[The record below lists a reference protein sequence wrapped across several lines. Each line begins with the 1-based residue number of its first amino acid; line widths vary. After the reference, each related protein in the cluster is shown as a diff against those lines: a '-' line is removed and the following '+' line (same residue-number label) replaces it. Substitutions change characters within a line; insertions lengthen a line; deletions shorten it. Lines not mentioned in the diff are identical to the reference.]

1 MISIFFSYSFSI
13 YFNKISPLSFPF
25 AFIIVAIDTPPAPT
39 PSFTKPFANAFSP
52 SFVDSIKC
60 KSATKMPTFLSI
72 DKSRFVKSA
81 LASLKIYFVVPI
93 KTLSVL
99 TLIFF
104 KMNKKEF
111 DHYQ

>member
-1 MISIFFSYSFSI
+1 MNFFSIFFSYSLSI

-60 KSATKMPTFLSI
+60 KSEITIPTLLSI
-72 DKSRFVKSA
+72 DNTRFVKSG
-81 LASLKIYFVVPI
+81 Y
-93 KTLSVL
+93 
-99 TLIFF
+99 
-104 KMNKKEF
+104 N
-111 DHYQ
+111 H